1 MTVKNGRYCSAAP
14 ACLPAFMRPSADDDP
29 PLAPSNVCY

>member
-14 ACLPAFMRPSADDDP
+14 ACLPAFMRPSADDP